1 MRPII
6 TILTIA
12 SMVCSCAP
20 TKNYKIRAAKRAER
34 EYNSSIIEP
43 NHIPVESEITEF
55 VDSTIRMPDNI
66 YQIDPNKSLDIEIA
80 SYGYTRFSIENE
92 RITDVFIFPQE
103 SVSLQIHKQGYL
115 ILAPRNI
122 GDEADT
128 DADAEPHSD
137 NDKKI
142 YVTISGEEGTT
153 QDFSLELTGKDPE
166 PVQFVKMIWNNF
178 KESVDLI
185 V

>member
-1 MRPII
+1 MSNISKRKLPLRPII
-6 TILTIA
+6 TILMVA

-20 TKNYKIRAAKRAER
+20 NKNYKIRAAKRAER
-34 EYNSSIIEP
+34 KYNSSIIEP
-43 NHIPVESEITEF
+43 NPILLESEATDLA
-55 VDSTIRMPDNI
+55 DSTMRMPDNI
-66 YQIDPNKSLDIEIA
+66 YQINPNKSLDIEIA
-80 SYGYTRFSIENE
+80 SYGYTRLSIENE

-103 SVSLQIHKQGYL
+103 SASLQIHKQGYL

-128 DADAEPHSD
+128 NADAEPHSD

-166 PVQFVKMIWNNF
+166 PVQFVKN
-178 KESVDLI
+178 DLE
-185 V
+185 